1 MAAVGPRSPT
11 VTCREFAEFICDY
24 FAGELSPDTRT
35 QFDDHLARCVN
46 CRRYLTS
53 YRESVTLGKHAY
65 DEGAKLP
72 DDVPEDLVRAIL
84 AARPKQA

>member
-1 MAAVGPRSPT
+1 MPAI
-11 VTCREFAEFICDY
+11 TCREFAEFMSDY
-24 FAGELSPDTRT
+24 FAGQLPLDVRS

-53 YRESVTLGKHAY
+53 YQETVKLAKHAY
-65 DEGAKLP
+65 DGRAELP

-84 AARPKQA
+84 AARPKRA